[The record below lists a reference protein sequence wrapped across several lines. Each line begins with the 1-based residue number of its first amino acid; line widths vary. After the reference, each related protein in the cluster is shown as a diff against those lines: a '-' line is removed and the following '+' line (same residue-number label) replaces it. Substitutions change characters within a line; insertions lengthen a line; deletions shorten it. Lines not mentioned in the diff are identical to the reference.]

1 MNEETTFLQLLQL
14 GEEHFQKAGR
24 MYKRKEKKEFE
35 EDSIPIGKI
44 YIHQMTIK
52 RDIKDRFEPVYSIK
66 YDDLIFDETK
76 TIENK
81 TFDDLVNFIDKQKLI
96 YEPKNIIE
104 DILLYNIVYNH
115 GPVNGIDF
123 IVKEIVD
130 FEDEMLPMNRI

>member
-1 MNEETTFLQLLQL
+1 
-14 GEEHFQKAGR
+14 
-24 MYKRKEKKEFE
+24 
-35 EDSIPIGKI
+35 
-44 YIHQMTIK
+44 MTIK